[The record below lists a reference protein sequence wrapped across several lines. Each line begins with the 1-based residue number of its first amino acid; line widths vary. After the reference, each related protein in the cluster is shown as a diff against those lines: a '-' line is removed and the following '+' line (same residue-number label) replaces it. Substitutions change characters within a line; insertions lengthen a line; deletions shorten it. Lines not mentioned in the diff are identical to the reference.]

1 MLAQVKSGFS
11 VAAATRGPPAPT
23 FVGSSTDADTATIDM
38 PGGIASGD
46 FGVFFDVAY
55 NSSGLPT
62 DTLPSGW
69 TRIGTT
75 LTDSGGAV
83 GAYRR
88 FNMAYRVLDGSE
100 TTLTGMVGD
109 GLGSAKII
117 MVFRKSATQTWGTPS
132 DVEAQHDNDGVTDK
146 TINVGTAPLLVV
158 GMVEGSGG
166 ASITM
171 SPAEAATIS
180 ILSSSAYMN
189 AGYLLYGSGAAD
201 NTITAG
207 SNFTIAGFYVALTV

>member
-1 MLAQVKSGFS
+1 MLTQVKSGFLVGS
-11 VAAATRGPPAPT
+11 ATRGAPAPT

-55 NSSGLPT
+55 NFSGLPT

-75 LTDSGGAV
+75 LTDSGGSAF
-83 GAYRR
+83 AYRR
-88 FNMAYRVLDGSE
+88 FNMAYKVLDGTE

-109 GLGSAKII
+109 GLGSAKIVL
-117 MVFRKSATQTWGTPS
+117 VFRKDVSLTWGTPT

-146 TINVGTAPLLVV
+146 TVNVGAAPLIVV

-171 SPAEAATIS
+171 SPAQAATVS
-180 ILSSSAYMN
+180 IMSSSAYMN

-207 SNFTIAGFYVALTV
+207 SNYTIAGFYVPLT